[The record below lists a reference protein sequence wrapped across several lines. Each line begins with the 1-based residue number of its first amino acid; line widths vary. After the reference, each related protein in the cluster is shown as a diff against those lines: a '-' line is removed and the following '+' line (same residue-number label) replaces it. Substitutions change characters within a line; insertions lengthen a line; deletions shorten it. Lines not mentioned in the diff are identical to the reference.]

1 MKENEIHVAI
11 TGSTGIAA
19 VNIGGK
25 TIHSWSGIG
34 IETEFSPYLLTKI
47 RNGKKASS
55 IRNAKV
61 LILDEVSML
70 HKKQIDLVDLIL
82 KEIRNNGQPFGG
94 IQVVLVGDGL
104 QLPPIDKPNVSSE
117 DKFFFMSNAWINGN
131 FNICYLTEV
140 IRQKDQLF
148 VDILNSIRNQTID
161 GELIQPLLN
170 TNANVLK
177 HNPPLRLCCH
187 NIDVDRLNQ
196 VEIDKLTTPSY
207 FYYAE
212 LTGKDELKEVLR
224 KNVLAPEK
232 LELKVGMR
240 VMFLNNDPEGKW
252 VNGTQ
257 GSVSQIGNFINN
269 KYSGDMVY
277 VDIDNGETV
286 VVSNHTWSINEDK
299 SDEILASYNQIPL
312 RPSYCITV
320 NKSQRSYF

>member
-1 MKENEIHVAI
+1 
-11 TGSTGIAA
+11 
-19 VNIGGK
+19 
-25 TIHSWSGIG
+25 
-34 IETEFSPYLLTKI
+34 
-47 RNGKKASS
+47 
-55 IRNAKV
+55 
-61 LILDEVSML
+61 
-70 HKKQIDLVDLIL
+70 
-82 KEIRNNGQPFGG
+82 
-94 IQVVLVGDGL
+94 
-104 QLPPIDKPNVSSE
+104 
-117 DKFFFMSNAWINGN
+117 MSNAWINGN

-148 VDILNSIRNQTID
+148 IDILNSIRNQTID
-161 GELIQPLLN
+161 EELIQPLLN

-252 VNGTQ
+252 INGTQ
-257 GSVSQIGNFINN
+257 GSVSQIGILNSQKTYVGNLVHVTIDQ
-269 KYSGDMVY
+269 GD
-277 VDIDNGETV
+277 TV
-286 VVSNHTWSINEDK
+286 IVSENSWCIFEDK
-299 SDEILASYNQIPL
+299 SEEILASYTQIPL

-320 NKSQRSYF
+320 NKAQRSYF

>member
-1 MKENEIHVAI
+1 M
-11 TGSTGIAA
+11 
-19 VNIGGK
+19 
-25 TIHSWSGIG
+25 
-34 IETEFSPYLLTKI
+34 
-47 RNGKKASS
+47 
-55 IRNAKV
+55 
-61 LILDEVSML
+61 
-70 HKKQIDLVDLIL
+70 
-82 KEIRNNGQPFGG
+82 
-94 IQVVLVGDGL
+94 
-104 QLPPIDKPNVSSE
+104 
-117 DKFFFMSNAWINGN
+117 
-131 FNICYLTEV
+131 
-140 IRQKDQLF
+140 F

-161 GELIQPLLN
+161 EELIQPLLN

>member
-1 MKENEIHVAI
+1 
-11 TGSTGIAA
+11 
-19 VNIGGK
+19 
-25 TIHSWSGIG
+25 
-34 IETEFSPYLLTKI
+34 
-47 RNGKKASS
+47 
-55 IRNAKV
+55 
-61 LILDEVSML
+61 
-70 HKKQIDLVDLIL
+70 
-82 KEIRNNGQPFGG
+82 
-94 IQVVLVGDGL
+94 
-104 QLPPIDKPNVSSE
+104 
-117 DKFFFMSNAWINGN
+117 MSNAWINGN

-148 VDILNSIRNQTID
+148 IDILNSIRNQTID
-161 GELIQPLLN
+161 QKLIQSLLN
-170 TNANVLK
+170 TNTNILK
-177 HNPPLRLCCH
+177 HNPPLRLSCH
-187 NIDVDRLNQ
+187 NVDVDRLNQ
-196 VEIDKLTTPSY
+196 IEIDKLHTPSY
-207 FYYAE
+207 FYYADI
-212 LTGKDELKEVLR
+212 TGKAELKEMLR

>member
-1 MKENEIHVAI
+1 
-11 TGSTGIAA
+11 
-19 VNIGGK
+19 
-25 TIHSWSGIG
+25 
-34 IETEFSPYLLTKI
+34 
-47 RNGKKASS
+47 
-55 IRNAKV
+55 
-61 LILDEVSML
+61 
-70 HKKQIDLVDLIL
+70 
-82 KEIRNNGQPFGG
+82 
-94 IQVVLVGDGL
+94 
-104 QLPPIDKPNVSSE
+104 
-117 DKFFFMSNAWINGN
+117 MSNAWINGN

-148 VDILNSIRNQTID
+148 IDILNSIRNQTID
-161 GELIQPLLN
+161 QKLIQPLLN
-170 TNANVLK
+170 TNTNILK

-187 NIDVDRLNQ
+187 NVDVDRLNQ
-196 VEIDKLTTPSY
+196 IEIDKLHTPSY
-207 FYYAE
+207 FYYANI
-212 LTGKDELKEVLR
+212 TGKDELKEMLR

-269 KYSGDMVY
+269 KYSGDMIY

>member
-1 MKENEIHVAI
+1 
-11 TGSTGIAA
+11 
-19 VNIGGK
+19 
-25 TIHSWSGIG
+25 
-34 IETEFSPYLLTKI
+34 
-47 RNGKKASS
+47 
-55 IRNAKV
+55 
-61 LILDEVSML
+61 
-70 HKKQIDLVDLIL
+70 
-82 KEIRNNGQPFGG
+82 
-94 IQVVLVGDGL
+94 
-104 QLPPIDKPNVSSE
+104 
-117 DKFFFMSNAWINGN
+117 MSNAWINGN

-161 GELIQPLLN
+161 EELIQPLLN